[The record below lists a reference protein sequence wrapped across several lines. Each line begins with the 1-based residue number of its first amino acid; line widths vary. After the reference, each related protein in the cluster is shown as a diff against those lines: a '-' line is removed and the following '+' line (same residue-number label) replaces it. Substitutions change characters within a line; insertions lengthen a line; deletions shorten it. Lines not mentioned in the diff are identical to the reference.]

1 MVRSGLMKRQET
13 NIFGHIGYRLPY
25 EVSLTYSSTLEMRQL
40 SAALK
45 CYFNGVTTGANL

>member
-13 NIFGHIGYRLPY
+13 GIFGHKGYKA
-25 EVSLTYSSTLEMRQL
+25 TLRGQPHLQL
-40 SAALK
+40 YLRNAAIK

>member
-25 EVSLTYSSTLEMRQL
+25 EASLTYSAPLEMRQL
-40 SAALK
+40 S
-45 CYFNGVTTGANL
+45 VTSVVSPQEQICEPA